1 MNILPALSTLLA
13 VVAVAAQPEG
23 ALPAYMLGKY
33 VLQTSEGFSDFM
45 YRIDIGWFQRAV
57 SGEEIINHIFYPLS
71 PQLAC
76 SLYPV
81 QVFSQDSVTG
91 EITVDTLT
99 TLRSFSSSFS
109 LNTPYT
115 VKEKYCF

>member
-1 MNILPALSTLLA
+1 
-13 VVAVAAQPEG
+13 
-23 ALPAYMLGKY
+23 MLGRY

-45 YRIDIGWFQRAV
+45 YRIDIGWFQRA
-57 SGEEIINHIFYPLS
+57 I
-71 PQLAC
+71 AC

-81 QVFSQDSVTG
+81 QVFSQDPLTG

-99 TLRSFSSSFS
+99 TFRSFSSSFS

-115 VKEKYCF
+115 DGGLSGGEVAMWWPGWRGTSSSELRPEVICRPS